1 MLSERKQFYKNF
13 YSYTDMY
20 FYFERLHA
28 SNLTTEIVKSTRQCP
43 AFYKKRRL
51 LFTFCCA
58 LNHQKIGAQ
67 QLLPRVNYLSGKKVD
82 KFDSKS
88 DFSFLK
94 LESIHC
100 AGIQNQRSFLL
111 FHLQCV
117 YLFICVWTVDS
128 ISL

>member
-1 MLSERKQFYKNF
+1 MIYIVILRLYMLVILQQN
-13 YSYTDMY
+13 
-20 FYFERLHA
+20 
-28 SNLTTEIVKSTRQCP
+28 IIKSTRKCP
-43 AFYKKRRL
+43 MYYKKRRL

-67 QLLPRVNYLSGKKVD
+67 QPLPRVNYLSGKKVD

-100 AGIQNQRSFLL
+100 DGIQNQRSFLL
-111 FHLQCV
+111 FYLQCV
-117 YLFICVWTVDS
+117 YLSICVWIVDS
-128 ISL
+128 IYMYKSIFR